1 MKKRYHFLFF
11 LYLIASSQMVRA
23 THIVGGEFALR
34 HNGGNSYQLSL
45 NLYFDLIN
53 GAPRAEDDD
62 VLVSIFR
69 KADNFRMLDVRLPKV
84 NWEEVNYSNPT
95 CSSARVRTKLI
106 IYRALITLSAST
118 FTNPG
123 GYYVVWERCCRNG
136 TINNIQNPGSVGNTF
151 HLAFPPV
158 VRNRAPF
165 INSSPV
171 FTKPVGDYICVNE
184 PFTFEFGATDPDGDE
199 LRYSLVTPYAG
210 YSSPLNPGPI
220 NTGSSNYP
228 EVSWARESSL
238 SNVIPGPNPL
248 SVNSRTGQLTVT
260 TNRTGLYVFS
270 VLCEEYRNNVRI
282 GAVRR
287 DFQLLAIDCIRNAQP
302 SVRMREVG
310 KSSFYASKDTLIIEP
325 NAQRCFN
332 LLATDPDRDTRL
344 TMSLRPI
351 NFTNNNLVTLSSTSG
366 LVNGR
371 EDTLRTQLCW
381 SGCAESA
388 NNQPLLLEV
397 IVRDEGCPS
406 PKTATLLVKIIV
418 QPTPNQ
424 KPVVRTNLPSNTAT
438 TTDSSVVWFLVTG
451 EDEDRDFITLEA
463 MGRGFNLA
471 TVGMQFRNGTAQG
484 ALSVPFVWNPICRA
498 IHQDHYV
505 VDFIV
510 KDSRCNRPL
519 SNTVSV
525 TLTYKKPGNDPPTII
540 TNLPGNKI
548 DFYMRTVN
556 SESVSPTP
564 LGDAIV
570 FDVLAE
576 DINQDNISI
585 QATGRGFDLTAVG
598 MQFQNKSGKGRVLS
612 PFIWNPDCSAL
623 QEKDEATYIVDFITD
638 DQNCSPNRTDTVS
651 VTLTIRDVVTEYA
664 FQPYNVFTPNGD
676 DKNPTFHLPN
686 LPADNCK
693 EKFESIEIYNR
704 WGRVVFKSFS
714 RDFHWT
720 GDNYPTG
727 DYFYL
732 IKYTRRNYKGH
743 VSILY

>member
-1 MKKRYHFLFF
+1 
-11 LYLIASSQMVRA
+11 MVRA
-23 THIVGGEFALR
+23 THIVGGEFELS
-34 HNGGNSYQLSL
+34 HQQNNSYRLSL
-45 NLYFDLIN
+45 NLYFDMIN
-53 GAPRAEDDD
+53 GDAGAEDDN
-62 VLVSIFR
+62 VRVSIFR
-69 KADNFRMLDVRLPKV
+69 KADNRLMFEVVLPRV
-84 NWEEVNYSNPT
+84 GSEEVNYSNPA
-95 CSSARVRTKLI
+95 CSNAKVRNKLI
-106 IYRALITLSAST
+106 KYSRLITLST
-118 FTNPG
+118 FIFNHRD

-136 TINNIQNPGSVGNTF
+136 TITNIQTAGSVGNTF
-151 HLAFPPV
+151 YLAFPAV
-158 VRNRAPF
+158 VRNRIPF

-171 FTKPVGDYICVNE
+171 FAKPVGDYICVNE
-184 PFTFEFGATDPDGDE
+184 PFTFEFGATDPDDDE
-199 LRYSLVTPYAG
+199 LRYSLVIPYAG
-210 YSSPLNPGPI
+210 YSSPQDPRPI
-220 NTGSSNYP
+220 NRGSFNYP
-228 EVSWARESSL
+228 EVRWAGGSSL
-238 SNVIPGPNPL
+238 NNVIPGPKPL

-260 TNRTGLYVFS
+260 AGRSGLYVFS
-270 VLCEEYRNNVRI
+270 VLCEEYRNNVWI

-302 SVRMREVG
+302 SVGLREVG
-310 KSSFYASKDTLIIEP
+310 KLQYYDSKDTLIIEP
-325 NAQRCFN
+325 DAQRCFN
-332 LLATDPDRDTRL
+332 LLATDPDRSTFL

-351 NFTNNNLVTLSSTSG
+351 NFTNNNLVTLSSNSG

-371 EDTLRTQLCW
+371 GDTLRTQLCW
-381 SGCAESA
+381 SDCAESPP
-388 NNQPLLLEV
+388 NQPLLLEV

-406 PKTATLLVKIIV
+406 PKTATLLVKVIV
-418 QPTPNQ
+418 KPTPNQ

-438 TTDSSVVWFLVTG
+438 ATGSSVLWFLVTG
-451 EDEDRDFITLEA
+451 EDRDIDFITLEA
-463 MGRGFNLA
+463 VGRGFNLA
-471 TVGMQFRNGTAQG
+471 SVGMRFQNGTAQG
-484 ALSVPFVWNPICRA
+484 ALSVPFVWNPICPA
-498 IHQDHYV
+498 INQDSYV

-510 KDSRCNRPL
+510 KDVRCTRPL
-519 SNTVSV
+519 SEVVSV
-525 TLTYKKPGNDPPTII
+525 TLHYKKPDNDPPTIV
-540 TNLPGNKI
+540 TNLPDNKI
-548 DFYMRTVN
+548 DFYIKTAN
-556 SESVSPTP
+556 TDPVSPV
-564 LGDAIV
+564 LIGDAIV
-570 FDVLAE
+570 FDVIAE

-612 PFIWNPDCSAL
+612 PFVWNPDCSAL
-623 QEKDEATYIVDFITD
+623 QGNDEATYIVDFITD